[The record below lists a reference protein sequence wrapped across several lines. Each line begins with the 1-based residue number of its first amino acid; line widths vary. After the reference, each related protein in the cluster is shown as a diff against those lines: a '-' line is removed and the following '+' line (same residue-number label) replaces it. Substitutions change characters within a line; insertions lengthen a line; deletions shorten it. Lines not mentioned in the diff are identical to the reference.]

1 MRRLAVVLVL
11 IAAGTEVG
19 AQTQPDIAILT
30 NVRARELRFEEV
42 GKVSITVS
50 GSVNGQPAATVSKSD
65 RKNLPEQVQPYVT
78 YRDIGIRLTITST
91 LPDIEQILDEALAAP
106 TPTAPAAPRKKPKR

>member
-1 MRRLAVVLVL
+1 MRRLAVVLLL
-11 IAAGTEVG
+11 ISTAAAVR
-19 AQTQPDIAILT
+19 AQTQPDIAILA

-42 GKVSITVS
+42 GKVSITVF

-65 RKNLPEQVQPYVT
+65 RQNLPEQVQPYVT

-106 TPTAPAAPRKKPKR
+106 TPAPSAAPRKKPKR